1 MGDFILEMNNVS
13 KEFKRIRSLDGIN
26 LSFQKNE
33 IHSIVGSK
41 GSGKSTIVKILGGFY
56 PHCSYQGNIV
66 INGQIQNF
74 NKPKDSEKAGISIV
88 FQDMNLIEEMSVFE
102 NIFLGSEISRFG
114 FISWKK
120 ECAKTIELLKKVGLK
135 TSPSTKL
142 SLLSDG
148 EQQLVKIAKAISKA
162 SKILI
167 FDEPAIGLT
176 KREME
181 NFIELLK
188 SMKNNGITSIYLSHE
203 LNEVLNFSDR
213 ITVLKDGKVIC
224 SEKNENLNEQW
235 VMSNMSGRK
244 LDRAQNIDIFLKEK
258 GITERE
264 KEIIFSVM
272 KGLSNKEISDNLFIS
287 VNTVKTHIAN
297 VYQKMGVSQRMDLAN
312 LFKGMI

>member
-1 MGDFILEMNNVS
+1 
-13 KEFKRIRSLDGIN
+13 
-26 LSFQKNE
+26 
-33 IHSIVGSK
+33 
-41 GSGKSTIVKILGGFY
+41 
-56 PHCSYQGNIV
+56 
-66 INGQIQNF
+66 
-74 NKPKDSEKAGISIV
+74 
-88 FQDMNLIEEMSVFE
+88 
-102 NIFLGSEISRFG
+102 
-114 FISWKK
+114 
-120 ECAKTIELLKKVGLK
+120 
-135 TSPSTKL
+135 
-142 SLLSDG
+142 
-148 EQQLVKIAKAISKA
+148 
-162 SKILI
+162 
-167 FDEPAIGLT
+167 
-176 KREME
+176 ME